1 MVSVDAALTIA
12 LMGLATYST
21 RLIGFLAVSRLVLNT
36 RATRVMEVAPGC
48 VLITV
53 IAPRFVTGDMGELL
67 ALAITVLAA
76 IRFSLLST
84 VMISVISTG
93 LLRHLLG

>member
-1 MVSVDAALTIA
+1 MISFDVALTIA

-21 RLIGFLAVSRLVLNT
+21 RLIGFLAIHKLALNA
-36 RATRVMEVAPGC
+36 RATRVMEAAPGC

-53 IAPRFVTGDMGELL
+53 IAPRFVAGNTGELL
-67 ALAITVLAA
+67 ALAITMLAA
-76 IRFSLLST
+76 IRFSLLPT

-93 LLRHLLG
+93 LVRHLWG